1 MIDGFSGQRLGDTH
15 AGWVDCDSLSLRRT
29 ACRQFI
35 KEGFHPAI
43 DIKMIRPC
51 RFKRVSMKRMLEIID
66 GAVKRLVTPVAMLVA
81 AGMLS
86 NGLEKQDAS
95 QFVVIILMA
104 LLVLWALG
112 YTAVSV
118 AVAIGEFEREGI
130 SKTMSVMLGTS
141 FILVYL
147 VLFVVALKFGFERF

>member
-1 MIDGFSGQRLGDTH
+1 
-15 AGWVDCDSLSLRRT
+15 
-29 ACRQFI
+29 
-35 KEGFHPAI
+35 
-43 DIKMIRPC
+43 
-51 RFKRVSMKRMLEIID
+51 MKRMLEIID